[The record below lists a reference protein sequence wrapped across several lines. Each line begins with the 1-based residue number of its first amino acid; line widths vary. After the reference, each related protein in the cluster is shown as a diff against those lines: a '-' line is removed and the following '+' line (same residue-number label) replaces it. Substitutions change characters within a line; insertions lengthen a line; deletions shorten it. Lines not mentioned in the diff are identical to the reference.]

1 MPLLTGLVLDYITC
15 DFSHVKEMIMRWVL
29 LGFAAVLGLSGSAAA
44 ADPVA
49 AALEADDPMAVEALL
64 SKPSGLSAAQVELLN
79 GAAAAMRFDDKAAIE
94 ALTRAVAVNGMPP
107 AVKRSALSLLG
118 GVQLR
123 ANNYAA
129 AAQALDAALA
139 VADPAQ
145 SESDRHSQ
153 QQTRDVAFALRG
165 EVGQTH
171 EPLREGRA
179 AIKRDMADL
188 ARAMGQLNGETQEF
202 ILDTG
207 AGFSTITRSVAA
219 RLKLRMLPDQIT
231 VGSVTAKAV
240 PAQLGIA
247 ERVEIAGNVFHNVV
261 FLVMADEALTFGG
274 GVYKIEAILGFPV
287 MARMGRIEFAKLPE
301 GEVFR
306 VGVPSTPLAGNVRDL
321 YLNVLRPMT
330 IVDVAGAGRVRML
343 LDSGARRSSL
353 NETFANAF
361 PALVQNVPS
370 EKSTIGGAG
379 GMKTIDVRVLKNV
392 TVVADG
398 RPRRAESVSVTSEKK
413 GEHGALGQDVL
424 RAEGGFALDFNTMD
438 FVFLPAR

>member
-1 MPLLTGLVLDYITC
+1 MT
-15 DFSHVKEMIMRWVL
+15 MRRVL
-29 LGFAAVLGLSGSAAA
+29 LGFVAAFALAGPAWA

-64 SKPSGLSAAQVELLN
+64 SNPSGLSPAQIALLN
-79 GAAAAMRFDDKAAIE
+79 GAAAAMRFDDTAAIE
-94 ALTRAVAVNGMPP
+94 ALTRAVAANGMPP
-107 AVKRSALSLLG
+107 SVKRLALSLLG

-139 VADPAQ
+139 ISDPAQ
-145 SESDRHSQ
+145 SASDRHAQ

-165 EVGQTH
+165 EPGQTH
-171 EPLREGRA
+171 EALREGRV

-188 ARAMGQLNGETQEF
+188 ARAMGTLNGETQEF

-219 RLKLRMLPDQIT
+219 RLKVRVLPDQIT

-247 ERVEIAGNVFHNVV
+247 ERVEIADTVFHNVV

-274 GVYKIEAILGFPV
+274 GVYKIDAILGFPV

-306 VGVPSTPLAGNVRDL
+306 VGVPSAALAGNVRDL
-321 YLNVLRPMT
+321 YLDVLRPMT
-330 IVDVAGAGRVRML
+330 IVDVVGAGRVRML

-353 NETFANAF
+353 NATFAGAY
-361 PALVQNVPS
+361 PALVQDAPS

-379 GMKTIDVRVLKNV
+379 GTKTIDVRVLKNV

-398 RPRRAESVSVTSEKK
+398 RPRQVESVSVSDEKK

-438 FVFLPAR
+438 FVFLPGR

>member
-1 MPLLTGLVLDYITC
+1 MPLLTGLMLDYITC

-29 LGFAAVLGLSGSAAA
+29 LGFAAVLGLSGPAAA

-64 SKPSGLSAAQVELLN
+64 SKPSALSAAQVELLN

-123 ANNYAA
+123 ANNYPA

-287 MARMGRIEFAKLPE
+287 MSWREWG
-301 GEVFR
+301 G
-306 VGVPSTPLAGNVRDL
+306 SS
-321 YLNVLRPMT
+321 LRNCRK
-330 IVDVAGAGRVRML
+330 GKC
-343 LDSGARRSSL
+343 SGSACRRRRSPGMCA
-353 NETFANAF
+353 TFI
-361 PALVQNVPS
+361 
-370 EKSTIGGAG
+370 STCY
-379 GMKTIDVRVLKNV
+379 
-392 TVVADG
+392 G
-398 RPRRAESVSVTSEKK
+398 R
-413 GEHGALGQDVL
+413 
-424 RAEGGFALDFNTMD
+424 
-438 FVFLPAR
+438 

>member
-1 MPLLTGLVLDYITC
+1 
-15 DFSHVKEMIMRWVL
+15 MIMRGVL
-29 LGFAAVLGLSGSAAA
+29 LGFAAVLGLAGPAAA

-49 AALEADDPMAVEALL
+49 AALEADDPMAVEAVL
-64 SKPSGLSAAQVELLN
+64 SKPSGLSPAQFELLN

-94 ALTRAVAVNGMPP
+94 ALTRAVAANGMPP
-107 AVKRSALSLLG
+107 AVKRLALSLLG

-139 VADPAQ
+139 VSDPGE
-145 SESDRHSQ
+145 SENDRHSQ

-165 EVGQTH
+165 ETGQTH
-171 EPLREGRA
+171 EPLREGRV
-179 AIKRDMADL
+179 AIKRDVADL
-188 ARAMGQLNGETQEF
+188 ARAVGKVNGADQEF

-207 AGFSTITRSVAA
+207 AGFSTINRSTAA
-219 RLKLRMLPDQIT
+219 RLKLRVLPDAIT

-240 PAQLGIA
+240 PAQLGLA

-261 FLVMADEALTFGG
+261 FLVMADEALSFAGG
-274 GVYKIEAILGFPV
+274 AYKIDAILGFPV
-287 MARMGRIEFAKLPE
+287 LARMGRIEFARLPE

-306 VGVPSTPLAGNVRDL
+306 VAVPSGPLTGNVRDL
-321 YLNVLRPMT
+321 YLDVLRPMT
-330 IVDVAGAGRVRML
+330 IVDVGGAGRVRML

-353 NETFANAF
+353 NATFANVF

-392 TVVADG
+392 TVVVDG
-398 RPRRAESVSVTSEKK
+398 RPRRADSVSVTDEKK
-413 GEHGALGQDVL
+413 SEHGALGQDVL

-438 FVFLPAR
+438 FVFLPGR

>member
-1 MPLLTGLVLDYITC
+1 
-15 DFSHVKEMIMRWVL
+15 MRRVL
-29 LGFAAVLGLSGSAAA
+29 LGFVAVVAVVALAGPAVA

-64 SKPSGLSAAQVELLN
+64 SNPSGLSPAQIALLN

-94 ALTRAVAVNGMPP
+94 ALTRAVAANGMPP
-107 AVKRSALSLLG
+107 AVRRRALSLLG

-139 VADPAQ
+139 VSDPEQ
-145 SESDRHSQ
+145 SESDRLSQ

-165 EVGQTH
+165 EPGQVH

-188 ARAMGQLNGETQEF
+188 ARAVGKLNGADQEF

-207 AGFSTITRSVAA
+207 AGYSTIARSVAA
-219 RLKLRMLPDQIT
+219 RLKLRVLPDQIT
-231 VGSVTAKAV
+231 VGSSTAKAV

-274 GVYKIEAILGFPV
+274 GVYKIDAILGFPV

-306 VGVPSTPLAGNVRDL
+306 VGVPSTPLIGNVRDF
-321 YLNVLRPMT
+321 YLDVLQPMT
-330 IVDVAGAGRVRML
+330 IVDVVGAGRVRML

-353 NETFANAF
+353 NATFAGAY
-361 PALVQNVPS
+361 PAVVQNAPR

-392 TVVADG
+392 TVLADG
-398 RPRRAESVSVTSEKK
+398 RPRRIDSITVSDEER

-438 FVFLPAR
+438 FVFLPGR